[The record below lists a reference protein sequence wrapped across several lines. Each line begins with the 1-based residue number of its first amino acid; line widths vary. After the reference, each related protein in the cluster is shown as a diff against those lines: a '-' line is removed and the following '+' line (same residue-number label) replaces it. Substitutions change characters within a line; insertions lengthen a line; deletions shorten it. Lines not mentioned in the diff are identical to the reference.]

1 MKTDDIQQT
10 MRRHPAWNVWENP
23 IFRRYCQSRLRV
35 RGLAIS
41 LLMTVLLSGFFVSI
55 SAAVGSRADASAVD
69 AARGPIIPLLVIQSL
84 ILFLIGTAQVAGGM
98 VAERDEGV
106 IDYQRLVPMSPL
118 AKVLGYLFGLPVRE
132 WAMFLASLP
141 FTVWCLWRGE
151 VSWRVWLPLYTVL
164 FSSTMVY
171 HLTGLVAGTV
181 VRNRRWAFLCSI
193 GIVFALYTI
202 VPQLAKFGLVFFKYF
217 TLGPVFS
224 ECLPGLLP
232 RDAAAAVSTVQ
243 RLAPVVKF
251 FGLDFSELVFTL
263 FTQGSLILT
272 FVVMLGRR
280 WQRAE
285 AHLMGKIW
293 AVGLFVWA
301 QIMLLGNALPLIDP
315 GNLFPSR
322 EFGRMFGP
330 VRRIAAAG
338 WRPDPIEAVILSG
351 IYGAVTVAL
360 LALISGIITPSVDR
374 QIQGW
379 RRARKLGQRGIP
391 WLSDAGSGWWFTLLM
406 AAAGAAG
413 WFVFTRA
420 LVESRWFPGQVLP
433 VPVFGYFLALVLG
446 CGLGLQALLETRG
459 AQIQRLAWILIGIVP
474 LMAGSVLCVISEALY
489 PLGAW
494 VLGISPVAQ
503 PFFAAA
509 SQMPIADLPP
519 SIARAVP
526 RAFEFWTV
534 AGLLA
539 AGWLARD
546 LWRRRSAM
554 AAAARGT
561 ERDGR

>member
-1 MKTDDIQQT
+1 MNTANLQHQ
-10 MRRHPAWNVWENP
+10 MARHPAWSVWENP
-23 IFRRYCQSRLRV
+23 IFRRYCQSRLRI
-35 RGLAIS
+35 RGLVVS
-41 LLMTVLLSGFFVSI
+41 LLMTVLISGFFVSI
-55 SAAVGSRADASAVD
+55 AAAVGSRADASAID

-84 ILFLIGTAQVAGGM
+84 ILFLMGTAQVAGGM

-132 WAMFLASLP
+132 WVMFLASLP
-141 FTVWCLWRGE
+141 FTVWCMWRGE
-151 VSWRVWLPLYTVL
+151 VSWRIWLPLYTVL

-193 GIVFALYTI
+193 GVVFALYTI

-232 RDAAAAVSTVQ
+232 LDAAAAASTLQ

-285 AHLMGKIW
+285 AHLLGKVW
-293 AVGLFVWA
+293 AVGLFAWA
-301 QIMLLGNALPLIDP
+301 QIMLLGNALPLIEP

-330 VRRIAAAG
+330 VYRAAAG
-338 WRPDPIEAVILSG
+338 WQPEPTEAVVLSG
-351 IYGAVTVAL
+351 VYGAVTVGL
-360 LALISGIITPSVDR
+360 LALISGIITPTVDR

-379 RRARKLGQRGIP
+379 RRARKLGQRRIP
-391 WLSDAGSGWWFTLLM
+391 WLSDAGSGWWFTVLM
-406 AAAGAAG
+406 GVAGAVG

-433 VPVFGYFLALVLG
+433 VQVFGYFLALVLG
-446 CGLGLQALLETRG
+446 GGLALQALLETRG
-459 AQIQRLAWILIGIVP
+459 AQAQRLACILVGIVP

-489 PLGAW
+489 PIGVW
-494 VLGISPVAQ
+494 VLGISPVSQ

-519 SIARAVP
+519 SIARTVP
-526 RAFEFWTV
+526 RVFEFWTV
-534 AGLLA
+534 VGLLA
-539 AGWLARD
+539 ASWLARD
-546 LWRRRSAM
+546 LWRKRSAM
-554 AAAARGT
+554 AAAARGAGVDD
-561 ERDGR
+561 R